1 VKLAWSVLARAEL
14 AEIRRHS
21 VERWGRDVAV
31 AYLSDLRDAARAS
44 ATHPETLRHLRGPYR
59 LRRARSHYLI
69 LHLDPAADR
78 LTVARVLHVA
88 MDLERHLP

>member
-1 VKLAWSVLARAEL
+1 MKLAWSVLARAEL
-14 AEIRRHS
+14 AEIRRYS

-31 AYLSDLRDAARAS
+31 AYLTDLRDAARA
-44 ATHPETLRHLRGPYR
+44 AAAHPESLRRLREPYR
-59 LRRARSHYLI
+59 LRRVRSHILI
-69 LHLDPAADR
+69 LHVDAAADQ